1 MKTKKLIATILVL
14 MMIVSL
20 FPMAVQ
26 AAWGSAPAMSLSI
39 AEEDGFIVLTLSS
52 DEDTS
57 LSALNFELTYP
68 SDKVTVAD
76 KVNALRSSSK
86 FFEEAF
92 TAPNITLSDGLIKY
106 AVAVD
111 DNVDF
116 SADESLF
123 TVKFNKV
130 GEGDIDFNVT
140 VLSAGHRPDGSYNY
154 AAVELP
160 AITKSMPVSAADV
173 SGVVSLPTKGAT
185 DMTTLSS
192 TNPKVD
198 VAYSWSPALDGG
210 VFAPGTKYTIKVD
223 VTPKAGASFAD
234 DAVVT
239 DTTGAGLSFTRDGD
253 TFTASMEF
261 TATAKETLTA
271 ADFTITAPAAQDYT
285 GSAITVDAP
294 PALVTGIGAITV
306 KYDGATEA
314 PVDAGSYAVT
324 FDVAEGEKYEAASG
338 FAIGTLTINKVDYTG
353 EKTAVGKVR
362 SDVTTTGA
370 TVELPALP
378 DGASYGTAAST
389 DALIS
394 GTPTVSGTTL
404 TFDATAQADG
414 VTGVITVA
422 VTGAKNYNDY
432 SVTVTVTAKD
442 KDDAGVTLTGATTAT
457 YGDADFDLTY
467 AAADPGT
474 GTGAWTW
481 TSDDTSVL
489 TVADGKVTVVGVGTA
504 TVKAA
509 YESDTT
515 IGEATLA
522 ITVAPLKVEKPAE
535 PTETYTFNGTVQTV
549 AIATGADYDLSG
561 DLTATNAGNYTVTAT
576 LKDTANTQWADGTTA
591 PLTLAWSIAKKDVE
605 IPAATGTYYFTGSAQ
620 TVTIPEGEDYTLG
633 GELTGTD
640 AGNYTATASLKDAA
654 NTQWSDGTTA
664 DVNIAWTILPKKEI
678 TVTITGDAAKTYGD
692 EDFTLT
698 AAAAETGAN
707 ESWTWTSSDPA
718 VVTVDANGKVT
729 VVGAGTA
736 DVKAEYDSDTVFG
749 SATQT
754 ITVSKATITITA
766 SSKTSY
772 AFMAVPDISA
782 PVENVD
788 YKVEGLIGTDTLG
801 GAIALDYQKDGS
813 VVTPDNNTV
822 GTYDIVAS
830 GAVAPSANYDIVY
843 VNGLLTIVMPAIGPD
858 SSTTKTYKI
867 TVAESENGT
876 VTADH
881 ETAAAGD
888 AVILKIVAAE
898 GYELDEIT
906 AGSAKLNKVSATE
919 YTFNMPAAD
928 VTVTATFKAA
938 GEPSAVENPF
948 IDVTEDKFYY
958 EPIMWAVQNSIAYG
972 TTDVTFSP
980 EAGCKRWQMVMVL
993 WRQAGF
999 PEPAADT
1006 VNPFT
1011 DVSADVSYYKAVLWA
1026 YEKGITVGTSETTF
1040 DPNGYVTR
1048 EQCVTLLYRMAGA
1061 NKVEGE
1067 NPFTDVSPDDYSYD
1081 AILWACANGV
1091 TKGNNAEG
1099 TTFGPKDV
1107 CLRGEIMTFMY
1118 RVTLLG

>member
-1 MKTKKLIATILVL
+1 
-14 MMIVSL
+14 
-20 FPMAVQ
+20 
-26 AAWGSAPAMSLSI
+26 
-39 AEEDGFIVLTLSS
+39 
-52 DEDTS
+52 
-57 LSALNFELTYP
+57 
-68 SDKVTVAD
+68 
-76 KVNALRSSSK
+76 
-86 FFEEAF
+86 
-92 TAPNITLSDGLIKY
+92 
-106 AVAVD
+106 VD

-561 DLTATNAGNYTVTAT
+561 DLTATNVGNYTVTAT
-576 LKDTANTQWADGTTA
+576 LKDTTNTQWSDDTTA

-980 EAGCKRWQMVMVL
+980 EAGCKRWQMVMFL